1 MAVRR
6 GVLAAALAGHCH
18 LLNIVCVL
26 MCVCVWWD
34 WAYLWGSSTS
44 LLFLFPPLL
53 SHHALVERFSRN
65 KSQWME
71 SAWQPDASLLITMY
85 RGGRLGNSLNL
96 EKYAND
102 NNNILNGQLWFR
114 QTQFQILPINSVS
127 AIFFFTK
134 WHYLSLFLF
143 LTLSLSL
150 SLFVSGWSDSYL
162 FISFYC

>member
-127 AIFFFTK
+127 AIFFLPNGITSVSFSF
-134 WHYLSLFLF
+134 WRC
-143 LTLSLSL
+143 LSL